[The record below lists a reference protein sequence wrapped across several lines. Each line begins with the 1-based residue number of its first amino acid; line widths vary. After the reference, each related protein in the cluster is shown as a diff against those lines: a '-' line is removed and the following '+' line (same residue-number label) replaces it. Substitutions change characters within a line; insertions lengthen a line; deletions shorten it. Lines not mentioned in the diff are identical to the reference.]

1 MQHDAVIPSPL
12 RCVLAALVLCAL
24 TACGD
29 SPTPVVQAAAD
40 AWLRAPQTND
50 AAAVELPAW
59 LVYPVAD
66 AVREEAIAELE
77 HEPYIQIS
85 PHMASRYT
93 GQDVRV
99 PAEMRPFLVRAVAPP
114 GATLRVIQSTTGLW
128 LRAVGGDLSAARRAP
143 RVVLVDPTPA
153 EIFVT
158 VE

>member
-1 MQHDAVIPSPL
+1 MQHEADTPPRI
-12 RCVLAALVLCAL
+12 RCALVAL
-24 TACGD
+24 ALIALAGCGD
-29 SPTPVVQAAAD
+29 GPVPTAQATAD
-40 AWLRAPQTND
+40 AWLRAPQTPD

-77 HEPYIQIS
+77 TEPYIQIS
-85 PHMASRYT
+85 PHMASRYA

-99 PAEMRPFLVRAVAPP
+99 PAEMRPFLVRAVAAPD
-114 GATLRVIQSTTGLW
+114 ATMRVIQSSTGLW
-128 LRAVGGDLSAARRAP
+128 LRAEGGDSTAARRAP
-143 RVVLVDPTPA
+143 RVVLVDPTPV